1 MVWTLAAFL
10 GQLVSD
16 QFRSSSAS
24 WLEFSDED
32 SSITGS
38 LITYFSLAQAP
49 RSRSLQRS
57 LQKGKS
63 AFAPESVGLR
73 QIGQWYFISVRGL
86 D

>member
-1 MVWTLAAFL
+1 MTPTPTNLARL
-10 GQLVSD
+10 MTPGQF
-16 QFRSSSAS
+16 FRSSAS
-24 WLEFSDED
+24 RSRFSGND

-49 RSRSLQRS
+49 RSSSLHRS

-63 AFAPESVGLR
+63 EFETESVGLR
-73 QIGQWYFISVRGL
+73 QIGHWNFICFRGL